1 MESVAPIELPT
12 LRAGPFDPPRELAE
26 LREREP
32 ICPLRFSDG
41 HVGWLVTSYELGRKL
56 LMDSRFGVRPPRLP
70 VGELLESDLPRPGV
84 MIGLDP
90 PDHTRVRRLQTGYF
104 TVRRTDDLRRGLE
117 RIVAGRLEAMAAAG
131 PPVDLLH
138 EFALPIPSL
147 AICDMLGIRH
157 DERHR
162 FEGPHDAAFDSQR
175 SDEERDAAYQEFLG
189 FVQEIAERKRL
200 DPGDDVVSEVVATA
214 ELSDEE
220 LCGVVEQ
227 LVSAG
232 HHTTANM
239 LALSTYF
246 LLVDRSRWEALRD
259 AVARDPAAIEPA
271 VEELLRYLTLVQVGA
286 FARTALEDVEVGG
299 VVVRAG
305 QSVLVSLAAANRD
318 PERFPD
324 ADRFDPGRDAGG
336 HLSFGYGRH
345 MCLGQHLARLELQ
358 VGLVGLLTSFP
369 TLSLDVPA
377 EEIRLHDG
385 RNLLHGVYEL
395 PVTW

>member
-1 MESVAPIELPT
+1 MELIEPIDLPT
-12 LRAGPFDPPRELAE
+12 LRAGVDPPPELGE

-32 ICPLRFSDG
+32 VRPLRFSDG
-41 HVGWLVTSYELGRKL
+41 HVGWLVTSYQLGRKV

-90 PDHTRVRRLQTGYF
+90 PDHSRVRRLQTGYF
-104 TVRRTDDLRRGLE
+104 TLRRAAELRPSLE

-131 PPVDLLH
+131 PQVDLH
-138 EFALPIPSL
+138 QIFALPIPSL

-162 FEGPHDAAFDSQR
+162 FEHPHDVAFDSER
-175 SDEERDAAYQEFLG
+175 SDGERDAAYQEFLS
-189 FVQEIAERKRL
+189 FVREIADRRRA
-200 DPGDDVVSEVVATA
+200 DPGDDVISEVLATG
-214 ELSDEE
+214 ELEDEE
-220 LCGVVEQ
+220 LPGVVEQ
-227 LVSAG
+227 LISAG

-239 LALSTYF
+239 LTLSTYF
-246 LLVDRSRWEALRD
+246 LLADRSRWEALQA
-259 AVARDPAAIEPA
+259 AVGEDPAAIEPA

-286 FARTALEDVEVGG
+286 FARTAHEDVELGG

-318 PERFPD
+318 PAKFPNP
-324 ADRFDPGRDAGG
+324 DRFDPGRDANG

-358 VGLVGLLTSFP
+358 VGLLGLLTTFP
-369 TLSLDVPA
+369 TLSLAVPA